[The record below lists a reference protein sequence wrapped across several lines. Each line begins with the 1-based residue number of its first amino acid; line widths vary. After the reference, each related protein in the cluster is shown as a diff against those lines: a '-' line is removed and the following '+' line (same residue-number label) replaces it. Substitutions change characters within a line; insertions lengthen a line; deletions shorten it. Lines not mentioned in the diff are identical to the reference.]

1 MAGNVDA
8 IASDLAIDCAAATFA
23 YDDTKPVC
31 DAVDLTLARGARLV
45 LAGPNGAGKT
55 TLLRLFAGRRR
66 PSSGSVRVLGH
77 DAFTHTPLANQVAFI
92 GNEWGDEGMNAP
104 VAWMAASA
112 ARGADPERAVRL
124 GEALGLAALLHQ
136 DTAKLSSGQRRRV
149 QLFCQL
155 LPPREL
161 LLLDEATNS
170 LDVTARAA
178 LLDWLKAECDERGA
192 TVVFVTHVF
201 DGLDGWATAVAHL
214 DRGRVLRRADP
225 QDAAQLPPGSLHATV
240 RRWMEA
246 ATPADEIAARRARER
261 PLLLALANFE
271 PPPKPAPAPA
281 LAPAPA
287 PAKAPPP
294 PAAAD
299 GQPSAYLA
307 AAHSLPLGWNARHTS
322 GAFGGH
328 SWGTVVAP
336 AEPAVN
342 EAAAA
347 DALATAAT
355 AMAAESAPKEAP
367 PPAAPPPPELPRGA
381 KMMVGP
387 IQTALA
393 SLRAQS
399 DAAAAA
405 VPTADLA
412 TLAASIAQIGALSAV
427 VQQAVAAFETA
438 VATGDAPTVARAAD
452 VPGDDRDPPPEAGG
466 GDDSLPFGWGERQSN
481 LSEREL
487 VRRGKIVDGS
497 GA

>member
-1 MAGNVDA
+1 MREVSEAWRSRSRA
-8 IASDLAIDCAAATFA
+8 RLASSSEIAPCDVAAKKFAVRRENSLQMDLAIDCAAATFA
-23 YDDTKPVC
+23 YDDAKPVC
-31 DAVDLTLARGARLV
+31 DAVDLSLARGARLV

-240 RRWMEA
+240 RSLDGGGDARRR
-246 ATPADEIAARRARER
+246 ARRA
-261 PLLLALANFE
+261 
-271 PPPKPAPAPA
+271 
-281 LAPAPA
+281 
-287 PAKAPPP
+287 
-294 PAAAD
+294 
-299 GQPSAYLA
+299 
-307 AAHSLPLGWNARHTS
+307 AR
-322 GAFGGH
+322 AR
-328 SWGTVVAP
+328 
-336 AEPAVN
+336 
-342 EAAAA
+342 AAAA
-347 DALATAAT
+347 
-355 AMAAESAPKEAP
+355 
-367 PPAAPPPPELPRGA
+367 PR
-381 KMMVGP
+381 
-387 IQTALA
+387 
-393 SLRAQS
+393 
-399 DAAAAA
+399 
-405 VPTADLA
+405 
-412 TLAASIAQIGALSAV
+412 
-427 VQQAVAAFETA
+427 
-438 VATGDAPTVARAAD
+438 ARQ
-452 VPGDDRDPPPEAGG
+452 
-466 GDDSLPFGWGERQSN
+466 L
-481 LSEREL
+481 
-487 VRRGKIVDGS
+487 
-497 GA
+497 